1 MLETTIIIDE
11 RRFFEWKQEEEE
23 EVEEKAAMKTI
34 YKVFCLII
42 FIDSN
47 RIIAHDNV
55 QKDLTIRS
63 IDSNS
68 KTNDQPFRVNLT
80 CKFCTAI
87 IWLNLGLR
95 RYRLRS
101 YNIHQNKMKERRQK
115 NEEKK
120 KKRLI
125 NIDFKC

>member
-1 MLETTIIIDE
+1 
-11 RRFFEWKQEEEE
+11 
-23 EVEEKAAMKTI
+23 MKSI

-47 RIIAHDNV
+47 KIIAHDNV

-68 KTNDQPFRVNLT
+68 KSNSNDQPFRVNLT

-87 IWLNLGLR
+87 IFG
-95 RYRLRS
+95 
-101 YNIHQNKMKERRQK
+101 
-115 NEEKK
+115 
-120 KKRLI
+120 
-125 NIDFKC
+125 